1 LFEAVWETIIQ
12 TRKFK
17 NLTIMYNRVNR
28 QAPAHFANLLEGFLN
43 NEFARPDHKV
53 PVNIRETADKY
64 EVHVIAPGMQKED
77 FNISIEKD
85 MLSISFD
92 HKNETKEAED
102 KWLKQE
108 FRLQSFKRNFS
119 LNEKVDATGIGAT
132 YENGILTVG
141 LPKKE
146 KEEPKSVSIS
156 VQ

>member
-1 LFEAVWETIIQ
+1 
-12 TRKFK
+12 
-17 NLTIMYNRVNR
+17 MYNRVNR
-28 QAPAHFANLLEGFLN
+28 QAPAHFAHLLEGFLN
-43 NEFARPDHKV
+43 NEFARPDNRAL
-53 PVNIRETADKY
+53 VNIRENEDKY
-64 EVHVIAPGMQKED
+64 EVQVIAPGMKKED

-92 HKNETKEAED
+92 QKKEAKETED

-119 LNEKVDATGIGAT
+119 LSEKVDTTGIGAA
-132 YENGILTVG
+132 YESGILTVS